1 MMKKCRVFKVAIMAL
16 TMMMLCMGCSTE
28 DVTDIANNAL
38 EQYETAIPPHGGD
51 NDERDSKAKT
61 ENQEE
66 QEDKK
71 NSSTTKAKTKNQ
83 EDKKNSTT
91 EKNKTN
97 KEDTDSEN
105 SLSNVLNG
113 IPKYTGKAYTALN
126 NNIPEFKK
134 SDMKTKSYEKY
145 GELDSLGRCTVAMAN
160 IGKDLMPTEERGAI
174 GRVKPSGWH
183 TVKYDCV
190 DGKYLYNRCHLIGFQ
205 LTGENANER
214 NLITGTRYMNV
225 DGMLPFEDM
234 VADYIKETSN
244 HVLYRVTPKYA
255 GKNLV
260 ASGVQMEAKSVED
273 NGDGICFNVFVFNV
287 QPGVTIYYSTGE
299 SKLAG
304 EGEGTVVKPTV
315 KAYSD
320 NNSNKTSKNNTSTKN
335 NTTKNNTTNKN
346 NTSTNQSSQKTK
358 TYILNTNTK
367 KYHNAGCRTISRM
380 SDKNK
385 KTYTGTTDSLEKQG
399 YSACK
404 ICN

>member
-1 MMKKCRVFKVAIMAL
+1 MIMVKKIRTCKVILMAL
-16 TMMMLCMGCSTE
+16 VMMMLCIGCSTE
-28 DVTDIANNAL
+28 EVTDIASDAL
-38 EQYETAIPPHGGD
+38 EQLETMVPASGE
-51 NDERDSKAKT
+51 NDEEQDA
-61 ENQEE
+61 EE
-66 QEDKK
+66 QNTEKKEEIIEDK
-71 NSSTTKAKTKNQ
+71 
-83 EDKKNSTT
+83 E
-91 EKNKTN
+91 
-97 KEDTDSEN
+97 
-105 SLSNVLNG
+105 NG
-113 IPKYTGKAYTALN
+113 IPVFTGKAYAAMN
-126 NNIPEFKK
+126 NNVPSFKK

-145 GELDSLGRCTVAMAN
+145 GSLDSLGRCSVAMAN
-160 IGKDLMPTEERGAI
+160 IGRDLMPTEDRGAI

-244 HVLYRVTPKYA
+244 HVLYRVTPKYS

-287 QPGVTIYYSTGE
+287 QPGVTINYATGD
-299 SKLAG
+299 SKLSSG
-304 EGEGTVVKPTV
+304 GSGTIVKPTA
-315 KAYSD
+315 KAYS
-320 NNSNKTSKNNTSTKN
+320 SKND
-335 NTTKNNTTNKN
+335 TNKN
-346 NTSTNQSSQKTK
+346 NTSKNNTVAKGNNTQKSK

-367 KYHNAGCRTISRM
+367 KYHNDGCRTISSM

-385 KTYTGTTDSLEKQG
+385 KVYKGTSESLQKQG

-404 ICN
+404 NCFN